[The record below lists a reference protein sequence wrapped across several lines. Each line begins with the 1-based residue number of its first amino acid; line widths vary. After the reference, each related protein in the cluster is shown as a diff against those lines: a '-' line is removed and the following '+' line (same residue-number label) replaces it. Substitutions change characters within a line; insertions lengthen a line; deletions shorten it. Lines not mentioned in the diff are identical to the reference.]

1 MIRIIICIIL
11 AAIVSHGAMAQKLL
25 KTVDWGMTDETN
37 KYCPEGKVAGTAAVA
52 MSIVMNYHQWPL
64 QGTGSHSYH
73 DSKSNTDHSVDF
85 ESTSLDWNAMPESIT
100 GCTEAQADVMADLF
114 YKCAVAANSYFH
126 SSKTYTYCSPL
137 SQALIGYFRYMPT
150 TRIKDYGQIEED
162 NFALLKKEIDEG
174 RPVIGLVNYEDSYYY
189 NHAFVVDGYNGNKF
203 HINWCRNGEGNGYYS
218 LNELDN
224 SGLSFSGSPSF
235 VIGITPNKTDVLYS
249 PALQRGQYTD
259 DYDLISTHNN
269 IRAGV
274 PFFVRQPGIEFL
286 GYANTNVE
294 MRAALVDS
302 KFNVRELLSEY
313 TFDDSHFN
321 KCEILECISTVDA
334 AEGDLLCFVAKEKND
349 KYWKIVY
356 TCYDNAVWNLP
367 ATGYEPPH
375 VTLTT
380 DIPEGVTYQHLSDKY
395 LYNGNPVLRFEHQ
408 FTIQVPDG
416 TALHQT
422 KFVEGD
428 NTVNLSPD
436 KIDGNSFSYTYA
448 FNSATAVSLVV
459 KKYGED
465 ELVDDYFMELTP
477 DYSVEDALA
486 QPGFNPDVIT
496 GLAISG
502 LNSFRADLKLLKKT
516 IVNLRRL
523 DMSNCEDNYT
533 VESYLTVLP
542 YLEELVFPKE
552 YNAVFNMGYDFYT
565 PRLRKITLPQKTF
578 FIYNGFFVNMS
589 GLTDIY
595 APFESMPSV
604 DEDAFDGV
612 NYDTVALHVPMG
624 WKDTCSQHAAFGKFK
639 NIVEDVVVGLGDF
652 EVDGIYYKLVGSNKV
667 KVAKAPEGQE
677 YKDDIVIPPSI
688 TYEGKDYTV
697 TQVSREAFMQNTT
710 VKSVKIPDSVT
721 SLEGYTFGNCTALES
736 VILPE
741 ALKDV
746 PDGLFYGCTSLS
758 EVNFPESLVYIGSF
772 AFMYTALKEAI
783 LPDGIE
789 TIGERAFYQSS
800 SLEKLHLPANLS
812 VVYDQAFV
820 TWSEVV
826 RVDNNVLPESLGMVG
841 TAAFYGLVDW
851 NGTHSIVL
859 PKSLYYIGNGAF
871 AFCKFDNVILG
882 EGNENFCIED
892 NMLFDQEKTR
902 LLIMFNDGNTKKV
915 VPEGVTEIDMGCGGC
930 DSSVEQL
937 VLPSTLESIGY
948 FAFLECFNLKD
959 ITVNAPVPPLSSERD
974 GYYPF
979 NNSFT
984 TATLH
989 VPAGSI
995 DAYKEAEMWKNFQ
1008 VITDVPTSIDGVS
1021 ANSAAGS
1028 ERIYNLRGI
1037 EIKSPKG
1044 IYIKGGK
1051 LRVKNEKFLY

>member
-1 MIRIIICIIL
+1 MRRFFICFLL
-11 AAIVSHGAMAQKLL
+11 AVIVSHGTMAQKLL

-37 KYCPEGKVAGTAAVA
+37 KYCPEGKVTGTAAVA

-64 QGTGSHSYH
+64 QGTGSHSYY

-85 ESTSLDWNAMPESIT
+85 ESTSFDWNAMPGSIT
-100 GCTEAQADVMADLF
+100 DCTEAQADVMADLF

-126 SSKTYTYCSPL
+126 SSKTYTFCPEL

-150 TRIKDYGQIEED
+150 TRTKDYSQIKED
-162 NFALLKKEIDEG
+162 DFALLKKEIDEG
-174 RPVIGLVNYEDSYYY
+174 RPVIGLVNFEDSYYY
-189 NHAFVVDGYNGNKF
+189 CHAFVVDGYKGNQF

-218 LNELDN
+218 LNSLDN
-224 SGLSFSGSPSF
+224 SGLSFSNSPWF
-235 VIGITPNKTDVLYS
+235 VIGISPNKTDVLYS
-249 PALQRGQYTD
+249 PAWQRGQYTN
-259 DYDLISTHNN
+259 DYDLISTHNH

-274 PFFVRQPGIEFL
+274 PFYVRQPGIEFY
-286 GYANTNVE
+286 GHGEDDIE

-302 KFNVRELLSEY
+302 KFKVRELLSEY
-313 TFDDSHFN
+313 TFDN
-321 KCEILECISTVDA
+321 KCEILECTSTVDA

-349 KYWKIVY
+349 KYWKIVN

-367 ATGYEPPH
+367 ATGYEPPY
-375 VTLTT
+375 VSLTT
-380 DIPEGVTYQHLSDKY
+380 GIPEGVTYQPLSDKY

-416 TALHQT
+416 TALQQT
-422 KFVEGD
+422 KIVEGE
-428 NTVNLSPD
+428 NTLNLSPD
-436 KIDGNSFSYTYA
+436 KIDGNSYSYTYA

-459 KKYGED
+459 KKYGAD
-465 ELVDDYFMELTP
+465 ELVDDYLMELTP

-496 GLAISG
+496 GLTLSG
-502 LNSFRADLKLLKKT
+502 LNDLWGNLDLLKKT
-516 IVNLRRL
+516 IVNLRKL
-523 DMSNCEDNYT
+523 DMSNCENSYT

-552 YNAVFNMGYDFYT
+552 YSSIYNRGYDYYN
-565 PRLRKITLPQKTF
+565 PRLMKITLPQKVS

-595 APFESMPSV
+595 APFESMPSTV
-604 DEDAFDGV
+604 ENSFEGV
-612 NYDTVALHVPMG
+612 NYETVTLHVPKG
-624 WKDTCSQHAAFGKFK
+624 WKDTFSQHAAFGKFK
-639 NIVEDVVVGLGDF
+639 NIVEDIIVGLGDF
-652 EVDGIYYKLVGSNKV
+652 EVDGIYYNLVGTNAV

-677 YKDDIVIPPSI
+677 YEGDIVIPSSI
-688 TYEGKDYTV
+688 TYKDKNYTV
-697 TQVSREAFMQNTT
+697 TKVGHEAFMENTS
-710 VKSVKIPDSVT
+710 VKSVEIPATVA
-721 SLEGYTFGNCTALES
+721 SLEDYTFYNCTALES
-736 VILPE
+736 VKLPE
-741 ALKDV
+741 ALEEV
-746 PDGLFYGCTSLS
+746 PEGLFYGCTSLTK
-758 EVNFPESLVYIGSF
+758 VNFPESLVFIGPVS
-772 AFMYTALKEAI
+772 FMYTALKEAI

-789 TIGERAFYQSS
+789 TIGERAFYKTS
-800 SLEKLHLPANLS
+800 SLEKLHLPANLFI
-812 VVYDQAFV
+812 VADQAFV

-826 RVDNNVLPESLGMVG
+826 RVDSNVLPESLMMVG

-859 PKSLYYIGNGAF
+859 PKDLCFIDNGAF
-871 AFCKFDNVILG
+871 AFCKLDNVSVS
-882 EGNENFCIED
+882 EGNEYFCIQD
-892 NMLFDQEKTR
+892 NMLFNNDKSR

-937 VLPSTLESIGY
+937 VLPSTLENIGY

-959 ITVNAPVPPLSSERD
+959 ITVNAPVPPLCSERD

-989 VPAGSI
+989 VPAGST
-995 DAYKEAEMWKNFQ
+995 DAYREAETWKNFQ
-1008 VITDVPTSIDGVS
+1008 IISDISTSIDGVS
-1021 ANSAAGS
+1021 ADSAS
-1028 ERIYNLRGI
+1028 NKERIYNLKGQ

-1044 IYIKGGK
+1044 LYIKGGK
-1051 LRVKNEKFLY
+1051 VRVNK